1 MLKIIP
7 LGGLGEIGLNMM
19 VVEYEET
26 IVIIDAGLMFPED
39 YMLGVDI
46 VIPDMDYLRDNK
58 DKIKAIILTHA
69 HEDHIGAITYLLREI
84 SVPVYATAFT
94 LSLVQNKLQE
104 FDLLHTA
111 QLKTVRPGESI
122 SIVPFD
128 IEFIRV
134 SHSTVDGVAL
144 AIRTPVGLIIHTGDF
159 KINHCFEESNVTDIS
174 RFARLGEEGVLAL
187 FSDSTNVE
195 REGYTDSDQKVGEAL
210 AKIVS
215 ESDGRVIIA
224 LFASNIFRIQQIIN
238 IAIHTR
244 RKVVFNG
251 RSIEQTVA
259 AARELGYLTYPDS
272 MTTDVKRVNSLPDS
286 EILIITTG
294 SQGEP
299 MSALARMATGFHKQV
314 NIKKG
319 DSVILSSKSIPG
331 NEKAI
336 SNIINNLYRRGAR
349 VVYDKIAPVHVSGHA
364 CQEELKLMISLTR
377 PEYFIP
383 IHGEYRHLVTHARLA
398 EKLGIPRKHVLLA
411 ENGNIVLFERENDRA
426 EEKNRDKEIEQ
437 FSTKNSST
445 SLMPAPLMRSFSLS
459 SAIVGRIAGSVN
471 SGRVLIDGKGI
482 GDVGRSVLKER
493 RNLSEDGLVVVSMI
507 IDEET
512 GIVLYGPE
520 LISKGFV
527 FGAET
532 GYLVDDAQCVILEIV
547 EEIEA
552 GAHSR
557 IDLIRSRLQKA
568 LKQYFFFTIRRRPVI
583 VPIIIEV

>member
-19 VVEYEET
+19 VIEYKET
-26 IVIIDAGLMFPED
+26 IFIIDAGLMFPED

-46 VIPDMDYLRDNK
+46 VIPDMEYLRDNK
-58 DKIKAIILTHA
+58 EKIKAIILTHA

-94 LSLVQNKLQE
+94 LRLVENKLKE
-104 FDLLHTA
+104 IDLHNTSPLR
-111 QLKTVRPGESI
+111 QVRPGESI
-122 SIVPFD
+122 SIAEFD

-144 AIRTPVGLIIHTGDF
+144 AITTPVGLIVHTGDF

-187 FSDSTNVE
+187 LSDSTNVE

-210 AKIVS
+210 AQIVS

-244 RKVVFNG
+244 RRVVFNG
-251 RSIEQTVA
+251 RSIEQTVEA
-259 AARELGYLTYPDS
+259 AKELGYLKYPDGLII
-272 MTTDVKRVNSLPDS
+272 DVKKVNSLHDS
-286 EILIITTG
+286 EVLIITTG

-299 MSALARMATGFHKQV
+299 MSALARMATGFHKQI
-314 NIKKG
+314 NIRKG

-411 ENGNIVLFERENDRA
+411 EDGNVVSFEKFSKGELADLKINKKDDKVILNG
-426 EEKNRDKEIEQ
+426 DKIEHLCD
-437 FSTKNSST
+437 TV
-445 SLMPAPLMRSFSLS
+445 
-459 SAIVGRIAGSVN
+459 VGRISGSVN

-547 EEIEA
+547 EEIEV
-552 GAHSR
+552 GAQSR
-557 IDLIRSRLQKA
+557 VDQIRSRLQKA

>member
-19 VVEYEET
+19 VIEYEET
-26 IVIIDAGLMFPED
+26 IFVIDAGLMFPED

-46 VIPDMDYLRDNK
+46 VIPDMDYLRENK
-58 DKIKAIILTHA
+58 DKVKAIILTHA

-84 SVPVYATAFT
+84 SVPIYATAFT
-94 LSLVQNKLQE
+94 LRLVENKLKE
-104 FDLLHTA
+104 IDLHNPYPLI
-111 QLKTVRPGESI
+111 QVRPGETI
-122 SIVPFD
+122 TIFPFK

-144 AIRTPVGLIIHTGDF
+144 AITTPVGLIVHTGDF

-174 RFARLGEEGVLAL
+174 RFARLGEQGILAL
-187 FSDSTNVE
+187 LSDSTNVE

-210 AKIVS
+210 AQIVS

-238 IAIHTR
+238 IAVHTK

-251 RSIEQTVA
+251 RSIEQTVD
-259 AARELGYLTYPDS
+259 AARELGYLKYPDNLIV
-272 MTTDVKRVNSLPDS
+272 DVKRVNSLQDS
-286 EILIITTG
+286 DILIITTG

-314 NIKKG
+314 NIRRG

-411 ENGNIVLFERENDRA
+411 EDGNVVCFERVPDVENSGLND
-426 EEKNRDKEIEQ
+426 EQ
-437 FSTKNSST
+437 IGNKIVINSDAAQNDGTKVIGKIS
-445 SLMPAPLMRSFSLS
+445 
-459 SAIVGRIAGSVN
+459 GSVN
-471 SGRVLIDGKGI
+471 SGRILIDGKGI

-547 EEIEA
+547 EEIEV
-552 GAHSR
+552 GAQSR
-557 IDLIRSRLQKA
+557 VDQIRSRLQKA